1 MARLLN
7 LTIDINSRK
16 VTKYQDLV
24 KIGDA
29 LSLSITCLDGSKN
42 YDFTNKSV
50 HVFLKKSDNTKV
62 EQTLTISNNVVT
74 CATLDSQAS
83 TKVGQVEGELVIL
96 DASNNAQ
103 ITSSI
108 FTWQV
113 EGSISEEVLE
123 ESEDSIETLNN
134 INSVI
139 NNYNENKD
147 KLAAENV
154 KATQNISDLTSQNQ
168 QAINNKNALETDI
181 AQAQTSQFAS
191 EITSARGTYATLK
204 SRLDASD
211 TSLSEKVNYNYIING
226 DFQVWQRGTSFTP
239 TSGTTTYVA
248 DRWAMAS
255 ISPVTYSQTNTGL
268 RITNTTDF
276 TVNSRFQQSIEVPK
290 SLQGKTVTLS
300 FKVKCSVNKNIGV
313 AIVPYNE
320 AVIASKAVA
329 ITSTS
334 QVYSITLTLP
344 TGKDIISVIF
354 GLSTNTTSYNGLT
367 AVTNFPVCTIDFEW
381 VKLEYGSIATP
392 FVPRLYVEELALCQR
407 YYEVIPYTPSDSI
420 SSSGTP
426 GFIINTIPYKVQKR
440 IIPTVIFKDSTGTAG
455 YCSRGIIASSI
466 NNGQPITLNGT
477 SSTSIMVVESSSGT
491 AATYIG
497 YSATVDAEIY

>member
-1 MARLLN
+1 MSRTIN
-7 LTIDINSRK
+7 LTIDVNSRK
-16 VTKYQDLV
+16 VTKFQDLV
-24 KIGDA
+24 KLGDT
-29 LSLSITCLDGSKN
+29 LSLSITALDGSKN

-50 HVFLKKSDNTKV
+50 HIFLKKADNTKV
-62 EQTLTISNNVVT
+62 EQTLTIAGNVVSVD
-74 CATLDSQAS
+74 TLDSQAS

-103 ITSSI
+103 ITSST
-108 FTWQV
+108 FTWEV
-113 EGSISEEVLE
+113 EGSVNGEVLE
-123 ESEDSIETLNN
+123 ESKDSIQTLIN
-134 INSVI
+134 IENIIS
-139 NNYNENKD
+139 NYNENKD
-147 KLAAENV
+147 ALAAENT
-154 KATQNISDLTSQNQ
+154 KATNNISSLTTQNQ
-168 QAINNKNALETDI
+168 QATNNIAALQAMGDLTNLQADI
-181 AQAQTSQFAS
+181 TAAKT
-191 EITSARGTYATLK
+191 EIQNARGTYANLK
-204 SRLDASD
+204 ARFDAND
-211 TSLSEKVNYNYIING
+211 AQLSEKVNYNYIING

-276 TVNSRFQQSIEVPK
+276 TFNSRFQQSIEVPK

-367 AVTNFPVCTIDFEW
+367 AVTNFPVCNIDFEW

-392 FVPRLYVEELALCQR
+392 FVPRLYSEELALCQR
-407 YYEVIPYTPSDSI
+407 YYE
-420 SSSGTP
+420 
-426 GFIINTIPYKVQKR
+426 TIQYSVVQPTTATGQVVRAIYNFKTIKR
-440 IIPTVIFKDSTGTAG
+440 TTPTVVLNDGYRGGFGLPTLLSYANGAVGVQATSTSVFNGSEFSG
-455 YCSRGIIASSI
+455 SI
-466 NNGQPITLNGT
+466 NAD
-477 SSTSIMVVESSSGT
+477 S
-491 AATYIG
+491 
-497 YSATVDAEIY
+497 EIY